1 MNLNTRQ
8 RAEQHKPGSAVL
20 ARNVFC
26 RSIPLVD
33 VLSGAQCG
41 QSDPLSA
48 WDAFAQE
55 QRHVFSIPSPSPPLS
70 LSLSL
75 PLCLSAF
82 KLELNE
88 SIESSRL
95 GHLGACPKKFFSRG
109 AVDDQLCEPSLG
121 VEPVTLM

>member
-1 MNLNTRQ
+1 MW
-8 RAEQHKPGSAVL
+8 AE
-20 ARNVFC
+20 
-26 RSIPLVD
+26 RSSFRMGCLC
-33 VLSGAQCG
+33 SGAKTCFFY
-41 QSDPLSA
+41 SLSL
-48 WDAFAQE
+48 
-55 QRHVFSIPSPSPPLS
+55 SPPLS